1 MAKRYSYIRDPAAIY
16 RASQTAV
23 EQATDLSPI
32 PEDMRAIAI
41 RLVHACGMPEIVNHL
56 AYSPDAGAA
65 GRRAIQAG
73 AKIFADSRMVV
84 DGIIRGRMPR
94 RNAVIC
100 TINDSVVTDNA
111 RLRRITR
118 SAAGVERWPPLLTDA
133 VVVIGNAPTAL
144 YRLLELLSDG
154 APRPALIIGMP
165 VGFVGAAE
173 AKEQLIA
180 DAGRIPY
187 ITLRGRFGGSA
198 LAAATVNA
206 LAGDLANDEEPV

>member
-1 MAKRYSYIRDPAAIY
+1 MVKRYSYIRDPAAIY

-23 EQATDLSPI
+23 EQATDLSSI

-56 AYSPDAGAA
+56 AYSADAGAT

-84 DGIIRGRMPR
+84 DGIIRSRMPR
-94 RNAVIC
+94 HNTVIC
-100 TINDSVVTDNA
+100 TINDTVVTDNA
-111 RLRRITR
+111 RMRRITR
-118 SAAGVERWPPLLTDA
+118 SAAAVELWPAMLTDA
-133 VVVIGNAPTAL
+133 IVVIGNAPTAL

-187 ITLRGRFGGSA
+187 IILRGRFGGSA

-206 LAGDLANDEEPV
+206 LVGDLASEEEPV

>member
-1 MAKRYSYIRDPAAIY
+1 MTKRYSYIRDPAAIY

-23 EQATDLSPI
+23 EQATDLSQV

-41 RLVHACGMPEIVNHL
+41 RLVHACGMPEIVKHL
-56 AYSPDAGAA
+56 VYSADAGAV
-65 GRRAIQAG
+65 GRRAVQAG

-84 DGIIRGRMPR
+84 DGIIRSRMPR
-94 RNAVIC
+94 RNAVVC
-100 TINDSVVTDNA
+100 TIGDSAATENA

-118 SAAGVERWPPLLTDA
+118 SAAAVELWPPLLTDGI
-133 VVVIGNAPTAL
+133 VVIGNAPTAL

-198 LAAATVNA
+198 LAAAAVNA
-206 LAGDLANDEEPV
+206 LAGELASEEEPV

>member
-1 MAKRYSYIRDPAAIY
+1 MVKNYSYIRDPAAIY

-23 EQATDLSPI
+23 EQATDLSQI

-56 AYSPDAGAA
+56 AYSADAGAA
-65 GRRAIQAG
+65 GRSAIQAG
-73 AKIFADSRMVV
+73 AKIFADCRMVV
-84 DGIIRGRMPR
+84 DGIIRSRMPK

-100 TINDSVVTDNA
+100 TIGEGAATDNA

-118 SAAGVERWPPLLTDA
+118 SAAAVELWQPMLGDA
-133 VVVIGNAPTAL
+133 IVVIGNAPTAL

-206 LAGDLANDEEPV
+206 LAGDLANNEEPV